1 MEDKNKNE
9 NNDFN
14 IDNEMEQNP
23 LWKVYD
29 STIHSEES
37 DKTNETLDENE
48 KDNTKGDKPKK
59 SLGKDILEMILY
71 FTFVIVFVVLVH
83 QFVGQQIE
91 VNGSS
96 MENTLHSRDHLIL
109 EKISYETGNPKRFD
123 IIVFKPYSDQKK
135 TYYIKRVIGLPGET
149 IQIVGS
155 DIYINNQL
163 LEEGYGK
170 DLIEDGGIAKEP
182 IVLGEDEYFLMG
194 DNRNNS
200 TDSRDSRVGIVK
212 RSQILGRAW
221 IRIWPL
227 SDIGVLEHQ

>member
-1 MEDKNKNE
+1 MEDKNIISE
-9 NNDFN
+9 NFN
-14 IDNEMEQNP
+14 IDDDIENNP
-23 LWKVYD
+23 FEEAYD
-29 STIHSEES
+29 STL
-37 DKTNETLDENE
+37 NENSLEGMDDTS
-48 KDNTKGDKPKK
+48 KDNKGNKQPK
-59 SLGKDILEMILY
+59 SLGRDIIEMILY
-71 FTFVIVFVVLVH
+71 FAFVIVFVVLVH

-149 IQIVGS
+149 VQIVGS
-155 DIYINNQL
+155 DIYINNEL
-163 LEEGYGK
+163 LVENYGK
-170 DLIEDGGIAKEP
+170 DPIEDGGIANEP

-200 TDSRDSRVGIVK
+200 TDSRDPRVGVVN
-212 RSQILGRAW
+212 RTQILGRAW
-221 IRIWPL
+221 VRIWPL
-227 SDIGVLEHQ
+227 NDFGVLEHQ